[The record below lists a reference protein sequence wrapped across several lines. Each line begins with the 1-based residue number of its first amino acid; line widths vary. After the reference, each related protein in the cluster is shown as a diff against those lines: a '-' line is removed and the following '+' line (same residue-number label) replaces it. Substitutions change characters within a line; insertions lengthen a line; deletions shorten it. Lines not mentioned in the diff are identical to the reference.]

1 MDANISRYV
10 NLARKIKMRSE
21 AGQINW
27 SPASFVSTYE
37 APMGTQGLVAIQMVN
52 PQSGNVDGQSTY
64 NLAFKNEKGE
74 TFYNLRDKEN
84 KNIPDLRFVLES
96 IYNSAKSM
104 YNRSGFGQALSNME
118 TFIDNI

>member
-1 MDANISRYV
+1 MDTNISRYV

-37 APMGTQGLVAIQMVN
+37 APMGTQGLVAIQMMN
-52 PQSGNVDGQSTY
+52 PQPGVINSQSSY
-64 NLAFKNEKGE
+64 NLAFKNERGE

-84 KNIPDLRFVLES
+84 TNVPDLKVVLEG
-96 IYNSAKSM
+96 IYKSAKSM
-104 YNRSGFGQALSNME
+104 QNRANYGQALSSME
-118 TFIDNI
+118 NFIDTI